1 MKRDD
6 TIKLKASPS
15 KNTDYRFIRW
25 SDGKTSNIRT
35 DKVNKVYD
43 KGLKAI
49 FAHERNNQ
57 YTLTVSPEDSSLG
70 DVTGSGRYTPGKEVT
85 ILASPK
91 IKNGEP
97 ISVFAGWSDGGTNPE
112 RIITMTGDITLT
124 AVFTAKIQIQVKVN
138 KNQYGTALIN
148 DEFTSKYFNSGET
161 ATIKATPNTGYV
173 FGCWDDGNTD
183 NPRQILVTNTKTY
196 KALFSNQVT
205 YCTITTQ
212 VSPSGGGSVTGGGT
226 YAKDSTVTL
235 KAVPA
240 KNYQFVSWDDGNTN
254 VTRIISV
261 TSNKTY
267 TAQFQYVAPK
277 HSVSAK
283 PNDPQQ
289 GKVIITVDGA
299 EYSSDKVENIPLGT
313 PVSIGAQPQ
322 EGFEFA
328 NWNDGSRNNPRSFDM
343 PDRNL
348 DYIAVFTEVGS
359 NLWSMYY
366 DETRKMLVLQNS
378 KTGDLK
384 IINQPV
390 VPGESITF
398 NPMDLGLSDI
408 LISWTDRYGAEH
420 AMVKRGI
427 YPDFGEVSGSGRM
440 ILLIIEALEPLV
452 IHSSELEYTISVLT
466 PEQMDIATTKYNE
479 NPESNWWEGIIN

>member
-15 KNTDYRFIRW
+15 ENSDYRFIRW
-25 SDGKTSNIRT
+25 SDGKTSNVRT
-35 DKVNKVYD
+35 DKVNKVYN

-49 FAHERNNQ
+49 FAHENKNM

-70 DVTGSGRYTPGKEVT
+70 DATGSGRYTPGEEVT

-97 ISVFAGWSDGGTNPE
+97 ISVFTRWSDGDTNAE
-112 RIITMTGDITLT
+112 RTITMTGDVTLT
-124 AVFTAKIQIQVKVN
+124 AVFTAKIQIQVKSN
-138 KNQYGTALIN
+138 RDQYGTALIN
-148 DEFTSKYFNSGET
+148 DEFASKYFNSGET
-161 ATIKATPNTGYV
+161 ATIKATPNAGYV
-173 FGCWDDGNTD
+173 FECWDDGNTD

-196 KALFSNQVT
+196 KALFSTQAT

-212 VSPSGGGSVTGGGT
+212 VNPSGSGSVVGGGT
-226 YAKDSTVTL
+226 YAKGSNVSI

-240 KNYQFVSWDDGNTN
+240 ANHQFVSWDDGNTN
-254 VTRIISV
+254 ATRIISV
-261 TSNKTY
+261 TGNKTY
-267 TAQFQYVAPK
+267 IAQFQYVAPK
-277 HSVSAK
+277 YSVSAK

-299 EYSSDKVENIPLGT
+299 EYSSDKVENIPLDT
-313 PVSIGAQPQ
+313 PVSIEAQPR
-322 EGFEFA
+322 EGFVFV

-366 DETRKMLVLQNS
+366 DETRKTLVLRNS

-390 VPGESITF
+390 VPGKFITF
-398 NPMDLGLSDI
+398 NPRDLGLPNI

-420 AMVKRGI
+420 AIVKRGI
-427 YPDFGEVSGSGRM
+427 YPDFGEVSGAGRM
-440 ILLIIEALEPLV
+440 ILLIIEALESLV

-466 PEQMDIATTKYNE
+466 HEQMDIATTKYNE